1 MGKTIIISSK
11 SERFI
16 REQIDNLRQRT
27 ISSTLDTLDIDV
39 EPKKSSI
46 GISRMH
52 ELKKWV
58 NIKPYSGENKIA
70 FIHNAHLL
78 TDEAQNSILKLL
90 EEPHNDTT
98 IILICNNY
106 QTLLPTIISRCQLL
120 EDNDREILEP
130 NFIQKF
136 MAMNTLEKFEYIE
149 FIEKI
154 ENKKFAIENFLKM
167 LLNYFRA
174 QLLEKKEKTIIDKI
188 NLISEAKVLIDANVP
203 AKNVLDNLLIQLGL

>member
-11 SERFI
+11 SEKFI
-16 REQIDNLRQRT
+16 SEQIDSHKQKI
-27 ISSTLDTLDIDV
+27 ISSTLDTMDIDV

-46 GISRMH
+46 GILRMH

-78 TDEAQNSILKLL
+78 TEEAQNSILKLL

-106 QTLLPTIISRCQLL
+106 QSLLPTIISRCQIL
-120 EDNDREILEP
+120 EDKGREIIEQG
-130 NFIQKF
+130 FIQKF
-136 MAMNTLEKFEYIE
+136 MAMGTLEKFEYIE
-149 FIEKI
+149 LFEKV

-174 QLLEKKEKTIIDKI
+174 QLLEKKDKTIIEKL
-188 NLISEAKVLIDANVP
+188 NLISEAKGLIDANVP